1 MEGQRRYSRQPSA
14 LVQPTCGIARCKT
27 GQSKRNDHVTLK
39 TVSSLLSIVAA
50 TGLALA
56 PVAAAA
62 QAQPAPATTVAEQ
75 DAAEVNALGLPA
87 TISILGKNDPNKR
100 TATAVVNG
108 HVLTG
113 TDVDQRLALLIA
125 ANTGQQPSAEEMQR
139 LRAQVLRNL
148 IDETLQIQQARAQ
161 KIAVEK
167 ADVDAGYARVAAQN
181 FGQDTAK
188 MGAYLKSVG
197 SSEASLKRQIE
208 GELAWQRLLR
218 RNVQPFVNVSNDEV
232 TEWLERMEA
241 ARGTDEYRLGEIY
254 LAATP
259 ENRAQVEANARKI
272 MEQLKAGGSFVGY
285 ARQFSE
291 ASTAAV
297 GGDLGWVR
305 LETLPAEMAEIA
317 RQMQRGQLVGP
328 FPIPGGFEILLL
340 IDKRQV
346 LAADPREATLS
357 LKQISISFPQGTQQA
372 QASARVK
379 AFAEGVRTIKGCGD
393 ADAGAARL
401 GAQVVENDQIKLGAL
416 PEQLQAMMASL
427 QIGQSTP
434 PFGSI
439 EEGVR
444 VLMLC
449 GRDDPQA
456 DAKPSFE
463 QVMSQIEGERVG
475 KRAQR
480 YLRDLR
486 NDAYIEYN

>member
-1 MEGQRRYSRQPSA
+1 
-14 LVQPTCGIARCKT
+14 
-27 GQSKRNDHVTLK
+27 VTFK
-39 TVSSLLSIVAA
+39 TVSSLLSLAAA
-50 TGLALA
+50 TGMALSPIA
-56 PVAAAA
+56 LSAQEQS
-62 QAQPAPATTVAEQ
+62 QAQVQAEQ
-75 DAAEVNALGLPA
+75 DAAAVSALGLPA

-100 TATAVVNG
+100 SATAVVNG

-113 TDVDQRLALLIA
+113 TDIDQRLALLVA
-125 ANTGQQPSAEEMQR
+125 ANKGQPIPPEEMQR

-148 IDETLQIQQARAQ
+148 IDETLQIQEARAQ
-161 KIAVEK
+161 EMAVEK
-167 ADVDAGYARVAAQN
+167 AQVDAAYARVAAQN
-181 FGQDTAK
+181 FQQDPGR
-188 MGAYLKSVG
+188 MDAYLIEAG
-197 SSEASLKRQIE
+197 SSPASLKRQIE
-208 GELAWQRLLR
+208 GELAWQRLLQ

-232 TEWLERMEA
+232 NDVIQRLEA
-241 ARGTDEYRLGEIY
+241 SRGTDEYRLGEIY

-272 MEQLKAGGSFVGY
+272 VEQLKAGGSFVAY

-305 LETLPAEMAEIA
+305 LETLPAEMAEVA
-317 RQMQRGQLVGP
+317 RQMQQGQLVGP
-328 FPIPGGFEILLL
+328 FPIPGGYEIMLL

-346 LAADPREATLS
+346 LGADPREATLS
-357 LKQISISFPQGTQQA
+357 LKQLSISFPAGTTQA
-372 QASARVK
+372 AANARIR
-379 AFAEGVRTIKGCGD
+379 AFSEGVQTIKGCGD
-393 ADAGAARL
+393 AEAGAARL

-416 PEQLQAMMASL
+416 PEQLQQMMGNL
-427 QIGQSTP
+427 QVGQTTV

-456 DAKPSFE
+456 DNTPSFE
-463 QVMSQIEGERVG
+463 QVMDQIEQERVG

>member
-1 MEGQRRYSRQPSA
+1 M
-14 LVQPTCGIARCKT
+14 TF
-27 GQSKRNDHVTLK
+27 K
-39 TVSSLLSIVAA
+39 TVSSLLSIAA
-50 TGLALA
+50 AAGLAIA
-56 PVAAAA
+56 PAAAA
-62 QAQPAPATTVAEQ
+62 QEQAPATAAQ
-75 DAAEVNALGLPA
+75 DAEDAAALGLPA
-87 TISILGKNDPNKR
+87 TISVLGKNDPNKR

-113 TDVDQRLALLIA
+113 TDIDQRLALLIA
-125 ANTGQQPSAEEMQR
+125 ANKGQQPTPEELQR

-148 IDETLQIQQARAQ
+148 IDETLQIQEARAQ
-161 KIAVEK
+161 EMEVTK
-167 ADVDAGYARVAAQN
+167 AEVDTAYARVAAQN

-188 MGAYLKSVG
+188 MDAYLKSVG
-197 SSEASLKRQIE
+197 SSAASLKRQIQ
-208 GELAWQRLLR
+208 GELSWQRLLR

-232 TEWLERMEA
+232 NDLLQRLEA
-241 ARGTDEYRLGEIY
+241 SRGTEEYRLGEIY

-259 ENRAQVEANARKI
+259 ENRAEVEANARRI
-272 MEQLKAGGSFVGY
+272 VEQLKAGGSFVAY

-305 LETLPAEMAEIA
+305 LETLPAEMAEVA
-317 RQMQRGQLVGP
+317 RQMRPNQLVGP
-328 FPIPGGFEILLL
+328 FPIPGGYEILFL

-346 LAADPREATLS
+346 LAADPRDATLS
-357 LKQISISFPQGTQQA
+357 LKQISISFPPGTKQA
-372 QASARVK
+372 DANARVQ
-379 AFAEGVRTIKGCGD
+379 AFTEGVKSLKGCGD
-393 ADAGAARL
+393 AEAGASRL
-401 GAQVVENDQIKLGAL
+401 GAQVVANDQIKMRAL
-416 PEQLQAMMASL
+416 PEQLQQMMAAL
-427 QIGQSTP
+427 QVGETTVA
-434 PFGSI
+434 FGSV

-456 DAKPSFE
+456 DAKPSFD
-463 QVMSQIEGERVG
+463 QVMAQIEEERVG